1 MEARRITIIPITRTV
16 VKKKATRLP
25 HAPKAISLA
34 VKNAP
39 METITPN
46 VFRLAQAITWNVMN
60 PMSVLVK
67 PVTANTLL
75 APVHLVARNILI
87 PLFLTVICKTEKPVW
102 IVTDKP
108 NTKLKSIPATA
119 LWIAALWAARPER
132 RVVNRETPPNMTTAN
147 LVRTWAR

>member
-1 MEARRITIIPITRTV
+1 
-16 VKKKATRLP
+16 
-25 HAPKAISLA
+25 
-34 VKNAP
+34 

-60 PMSVLVK
+60 PMLVLVK

-87 PLFLTVICKTEKPVW
+87 PLFQTVICKTERAVW

-108 NTKLKSIPATA
+108 NTKLKSIPVTV

-132 RVVNRETPPNMTTAN
+132 RVANRETPPNMTIAN